1 MSRLVLE
8 CLVMMNND
16 ESETNYHVYRLHTGY
31 IPVQSVQRLPVPW
44 NDSERL
50 CRFPREQSKQ

>member
-16 ESETNYHVYRLHTGY
+16 ESETNYHVYRLHTRTIGSAFAR
-31 IPVQSVQRLPVPW
+31 PL
-44 NDSERL
+44 E
-50 CRFPREQSKQ
+50 